1 MSGGDVG
8 ERGKALKDIAK
19 IARFGEAM
27 RRIEEV
33 FEEEGSIDL
42 EEVGVVHC
50 FTAGSQRRVVISVIA
65 SQRERLTGLLKGQL
79 RDLMSKYRC
88 RLHSEEKSDDG
99 I

>member
-33 FEEEGSIDL
+33 SEEEGSIDL

-50 FTAGSQRRVVISVIA
+50 FTAGSQRRVVVSVIA
-65 SQRERLTGLLKGQL
+65 SQRERLTGPFK
-79 RDLMSKYRC
+79 RRIT
-88 RLHSEEKSDDG
+88 RLDV
-99 I
+99 